1 MSYIVATFVNA
12 AFCFETSFSYKTA
25 LKIMTSWLIYDV
37 ILAHDDVI
45 MYLNDKSYEVQTPKI
60 INSNKY
66 LGSNFAVTIIFY
78 SSQFVETCGGDRFEF
93 ATQCNS

>member
-1 MSYIVATFVNA
+1 
-12 AFCFETSFSYKTA
+12 
-25 LKIMTSWLIYDV
+25 MTSWLIYDV

-66 LGSNFAVTIIFY
+66 LGSKFYAVTIKSHFSFIANHF
-78 SSQFVETCGGDRFEF
+78 SLWRRQVQFAIND
-93 ATQCNS
+93 

>member
-1 MSYIVATFVNA
+1 MSYIVATFVKA

-66 LGSNFAVTIIFY
+66 LGSKFCSYNKKSFFH
-78 SSQFVETCGGDRFEF
+78 SSQIALACGGDRFI
-93 ATQCNS
+93 CDK

>member
-1 MSYIVATFVNA
+1 MSYIVATFVKA

-37 ILAHDDVI
+37 ILAHNDVI

-66 LGSNFAVTIIFY
+66 LGSKFCSYNKKSFFH
-78 SSQFVETCGGDRFEF
+78 SSQIALACGGDRFI
-93 ATQCNS
+93 CDK